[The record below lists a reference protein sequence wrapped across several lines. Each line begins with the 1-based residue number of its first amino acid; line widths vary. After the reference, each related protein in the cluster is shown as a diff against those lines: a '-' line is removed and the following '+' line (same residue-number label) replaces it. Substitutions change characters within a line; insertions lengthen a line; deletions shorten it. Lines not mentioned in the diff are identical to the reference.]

1 MSTKPKPRSKK
12 QASVRQSVTIPAKLA
27 VEVRRVAKERH
38 LTTSR
43 ALVELA
49 QRGIEAETQAREAL
63 SASYHRFMSEADP
76 QRKEGAGKELIQAI
90 FGMEAIAKDS
100 IR

>member
-1 MSTKPKPRSKK
+1 
-12 QASVRQSVTIPAKLA
+12 VTIPAQLA
-27 VEVRRVAKERH
+27 TEVRRVAKERH

-49 QRGIEAETQAREAL
+49 QRGVKAEAEARKNL
-63 SASYHRFMSEADP
+63 SLTYRRFMSEADP
-76 QRKEGAGKELIQAI
+76 ERKDKAGKDLIREI
-90 FGMEAIAKDS
+90 FGTEALAEDS